1 MDLKF
6 KEVIKDPYQVQN
18 ELRSLVGVVEHG
30 LFIDMVYEVVVA
42 TPNGLKVLSKNV

>member
-6 KEVIKDPYQVQN
+6 KEVIKDPHQVQA

-42 TPNGLKVLSKNV
+42 TSTGLKVLSKIV